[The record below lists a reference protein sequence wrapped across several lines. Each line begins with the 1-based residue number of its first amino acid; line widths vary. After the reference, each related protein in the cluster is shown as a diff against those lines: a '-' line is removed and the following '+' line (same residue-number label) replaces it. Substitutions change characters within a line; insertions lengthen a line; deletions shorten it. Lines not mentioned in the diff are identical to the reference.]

1 MKHKVDR
8 FRYERRAFIYYRIE
22 VLPLKSIYQPV
33 EIDVI
38 AYIIMQAFG
47 YKRYRSIGIGG
58 VVTEHL
64 CQLVSLVNDRRH
76 KYVTQYARY
85 DSDLKQSD
93 KSGYHPTFQ
102 MQEPT
107 VEFEYGIKDVG
118 YKTCEAERKKYVFK
132 YVDKSYQPHDQCYR
146 NKYTDYTVK
155 SKRA

>member
-8 FRYERRAFIYYRIE
+8 LRYERSAFIYYRIE
-22 VLPLKSIYQPV
+22 VFPLKSIYQPV

-93 KSGYHPTFQ
+93 KSSYHPTFQ

-107 VEFEYGIKDVG
+107 VEFEYGIKDV
-118 YKTCEAERKKYVFK
+118 RF
-132 YVDKSYQPHDQCYR
+132 
-146 NKYTDYTVK
+146 
-155 SKRA
+155 